1 MTPRSTPAP
10 PRQGAASEG
19 KPKAEAG
26 PKADRLAIVLIDHG
40 SRREEANR
48 QLEVL
53 ADAVRVREP
62 DAIVRTAH
70 LEIAE
75 PLLPAAIDDC
85 VREGARAIV
94 IHPYFLGPGRH
105 TSEDIPRL
113 VDEARAR
120 HAGVTIHISRHLG
133 IHEKLV
139 DVVLERIR
147 ECDDQR

>member
-1 MTPRSTPAP
+1 MTHRSTPEP
-10 PRQGAASEG
+10 PKDTTPDPVPNVEAH
-19 KPKAEAG
+19 PKV
-26 PKADRLAIVLIDHG
+26 DRLAIVLIDHG

-53 ADAVRVREP
+53 ADAVRGREP

-75 PLLPAAIDDC
+75 PRLSLAIDDC
-85 VREGARAIV
+85 VREGARAIIV
-94 IHPYFLGPGRH
+94 HPYFLGPGRH

-120 HAGVTIHISRHLG
+120 HAGVAIQISRHLG
-133 IHEKLV
+133 IHDKLV
-139 DVVLERIR
+139 DVVLERIH
-147 ECDDQR
+147 ECDEQQ

>member
-1 MTPRSTPAP
+1 MRSRSTPDP
-10 PRQGAASEG
+10 MPNL
-19 KPKAEAG
+19 EAQ
-26 PKADRLAIVLIDHG
+26 PEADRLAIVLIDHG

-53 ADAVRVREP
+53 ADAVRGREP

-75 PLLPAAIDDC
+75 PRLSVAIDDC
-85 VREGARAIV
+85 VREGARAIIV
-94 IHPYFLGPGRH
+94 HPYFLGPGRH

-120 HAGVTIHISRHLG
+120 HAGVTIQISRHLG

-147 ECDDQR
+147 ECDDPQ